1 MAAPVSRRI
10 TARMRVTYAA
20 APAAWV
26 NRIPGVGFA
35 QLGKFT
41 RSRPVEFARIDD
53 YTSQRCAVASDK
65 FCRRVYDDVCSMF
78 DRAYQIGRTERV
90 VDNERYVVA
99 VGYLGDGI
107 DVDDVRVGVTQ
118 SLDKNSFR
126 VRTYGFLEI
135 RQVGRIDE
143 RCRHAVSR

>member
-1 MAAPVSRRI
+1 M
-10 TARMRVTYAA
+10 
-20 APAAWV
+20 
-26 NRIPGVGFA
+26 
-35 QLGKFT
+35 
-41 RSRPVEFARIDD
+41 
-53 YTSQRCAVASDK
+53 ASDK
-65 FCRRVYDDVCSMF
+65 FRRRVYDDVCTMF
-78 DRAYQIGRTERV
+78 DRAYQIGCAERV

-99 VGYLGDGI
+99 VSYLGDGI

-118 SLDKNSFR
+118 SLDENSFR